1 MKIPSEHLL
10 NFLSGLKDE
19 LRIIVTMFKPNTLAA
34 AFGLAR
40 PIKRISPNQMQER
53 REKGLCYFC
62 DDRYQPGELQAELL
76 GISLHAIAGAPSP
89 KTMRII
95 GKIGNSTVIVLID
108 TGSTHSF
115 VDVKVARREKMQVV
129 GSKMAVQVANGDTL
143 SCPGCLGGCDVV
155 LGVDWLRSLG
165 TIKWNFADLHM
176 KFSMHGKEHTLQ
188 GLKQPPSRSQDHQIQ
203 LHAAA
208 NPTNLRPYRYPCFAG
223 AEARW

>member
-1 MKIPSEHLL
+1 
-10 NFLSGLKDE
+10 
-19 LRIIVTMFKPNTLAA
+19 
-34 AFGLAR
+34 
-40 PIKRISPNQMQER
+40 MQER

-62 DDRYQPGELQAELL
+62 DDRYQPGHKCNRPRLYVLEGMEFEEEEGEEEMFSSENTEVLPGELQAELL

-129 GSKMAVQVANGDTL
+129 GSRMVVQVANGDTL
-143 SCPGCLGGCDVV
+143 SCPGWCKGVQLAMQACHIITNLFLLTLGGCDVV

-165 TIKWNFADLHM
+165 TIKWNFADLYM
-176 KFSMHGKEHTLQ
+176 KFSMHGKAHTLQ
-188 GLKQPPSRSQDHQIQ
+188 GLKQQKKNSGRSKFGKKCLEQ
-203 LHAAA
+203 
-208 NPTNLRPYRYPCFAG
+208 G
-223 AEARW
+223 